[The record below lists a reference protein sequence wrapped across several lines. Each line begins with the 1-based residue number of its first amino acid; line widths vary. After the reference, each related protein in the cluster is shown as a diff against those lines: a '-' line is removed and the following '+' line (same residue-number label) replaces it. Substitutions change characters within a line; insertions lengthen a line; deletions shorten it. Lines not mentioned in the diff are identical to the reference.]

1 MTASTPNPQPAAPGN
16 GVKIRVLLAKL
27 GLDGHDRGLKVVA
40 RALRDAGMEVI
51 YTGLRQTPE
60 AVVRAAAE
68 EDVQFVGISLLS
80 GAHMTLVP
88 KVMAMLKAEGI
99 TPEVDVLVGGIIPN
113 EDAERLLALGVKK
126 VFGPGTPLE
135 ATCDFIRERW
145 RERQQGTAVS

>member
-1 MTASTPNPQPAAPGN
+1 MTVTEAPSGQ
-16 GVKIRVLLAKL
+16 KIRILLAKL
-27 GLDGHDRGLKVVA
+27 GLDGHDRGIKVVA

-68 EDVQFVGISLLS
+68 EDVQFIGISLLS

-88 KVMAMLKAEGI
+88 KVLELMKKEGLDKEI
-99 TPEVDVLVGGIIPN
+99 DVFLGGIIPN
-113 EDAERLLALGVKK
+113 EDAEVLMQQGVVK

-135 ATCDFIRERW
+135 QTAEFIQDRFK
-145 RERQQGTAVS
+145 TKAA